1 MAAPRIVG
9 PRDGHK
15 VFLGG
20 ADARFLVDGD
30 DTGDIASP
38 LSSIRCGRGRLARPC
53 TGTTAR
59 TNTVSYLREQWV
71 RSLATRSSSVIPV
84 T

>member
-15 VFLGG
+15 VFG

-30 DTGDIASP
+30 DA
-38 LSSIRCGRGRLARPC
+38 
-53 TGTTAR
+53 
-59 TNTVSYLREQWV
+59 
-71 RSLATRSSSVIPV
+71 
-84 T
+84 